1 MRAPT
6 FATLLLSALILGTA
20 SHVQAQGHRHTAPGH
35 RFHDHAPGHAKRWD
49 DIDRRDKR
57 VRWED
62 RYDRDDRR
70 LPWYV
75 KREPVRARRD
85 YAFERYLWEHRALHE
100 RLERMHLQWHRAHDR
115 GRRDRHWHSKH
126 AALHARLRQ
135 QHAHWHARVG
145 RRHDHWDERAFARL
159 AGSHFPGHFALADLG
174 GVIATSILLDHVSR

>member
-85 YAFERYLWEHRALHE
+85 YAFERYLWEHRAA
-100 RLERMHLQWHRAHDR
+100 RTARADAPPVAPR
-115 GRRDRHWHSKH
+115 PRPRPPRSP
-126 AALHARLRQ
+126 
-135 QHAHWHARVG
+135 
-145 RRHDHWDERAFARL
+145 L
-159 AGSHFPGHFALADLG
+159 A
-174 GVIATSILLDHVSR
+174 